1 MSDSFSLNFPDN
13 SQTTGDKGDKELQDF
28 LMIEKQKA
36 QLNAQV
42 GLFSD
47 SFTLTWEPRGSFR
60 SCVSKLCKFSKEKLS

>member
-13 SQTTGDKGDKELQDF
+13 SQTTTGDKGDKELQDF

-42 GLFSD
+42 GMFSYFD
-47 SFTLTWEPRGSFR
+47 
-60 SCVSKLCKFSKEKLS
+60 

>member
-42 GLFSD
+42 NIFSYSD
-47 SFTLTWEPRGSFR
+47 SPLHYNIRTQAFYNTHG
-60 SCVSKLCKFSKEKLS
+60 